1 MHIEKRLK
9 TRVQN
14 DVLHTKNP
22 NLSNSQTLTLSVPNI
37 KEYILSIL
45 ERILNIIH

>member
-1 MHIEKRLK
+1 MHIGKRLK

-22 NLSNSQTLTLSVPNI
+22 NLSNFRTLTLSVPNI
-37 KEYILSIL
+37 ECILS
-45 ERILNIIH
+45 RMLNIIH